1 MSFRARSCHLPALAV
16 AALLCSG
23 CATTFS
29 RTRSR
34 GDMDIPVS
42 LRAVIGGHARDV
54 MVTDAEVLRD
64 AKNVP
69 HMKAHL
75 LYTHIWSGQQVSAQP
90 FKWKVW
96 WIDPS
101 GRERPGKEGMQGAPI
116 DTRNGL
122 DAKSVSPV
130 ENPTGVVIDIDT
142 GHVTIN
148 AYTGNPMWSV
158 GDLFSPDERPGAPL
172 KDPLDPWLHPPRLS
186 PAAVVTNVVET
197 YVEEPPSPEPSAPAP
212 YDITTVKPYKD
223 GKAVFRLAILDDSAF
238 EKDILRDAKAEV
250 ERTVGDSFAAD
261 SPDADVEVPPVTV
274 SVNRLKTADGT
285 RAFRLTG
292 RVVSTQNDLIGWNY
306 DARTRRGSL
315 RFRAGSSADA
325 RKIKAWAAKHVEAI
339 VADKGTAVEVGQAPP
354 PGAKYRMLAD
364 EFKDGVLTVSFE
376 VIR

>member
-1 MSFRARSCHLPALAV
+1 MSIDVRSFLFPVLA
-16 AALLCSG
+16 AALCSG

-34 GDMDIPVS
+34 GDMDIPVA
-42 LRAVIGGHARDV
+42 LRAVVGGHARDV
-54 MVTDAEVLRD
+54 MVTDAEVRRD
-64 AKNVP
+64 AKNIP

-75 LYTHIWSGQQVSAQP
+75 LYTHIWSGQPVSIMP

-101 GRERPGKEGMQGAPI
+101 GRERPGKEGMQGGRI
-116 DTRNGL
+116 DTRDGL

-142 GHVTIN
+142 AYVTVN
-148 AYTGNPMWSV
+148 AYTGKPMWSAT
-158 GDLFSPDERPGAPL
+158 DLFSPDESPGAPL
-172 KDPLDPWLHPPRLS
+172 KDPLDPWIHPPRLS

-197 YVEEPPSPEPSAPAP
+197 YVDEPPPPEPSAPAP
-212 YDITTVKPYKD
+212 YDIRTVKPFRD
-223 GKAVFRLAILDDSAF
+223 GKAVFRLTILDDSAL
-238 EKDILRDAKAEV
+238 EKDVLRAAKAEV
-250 ERTVGDSFAAD
+250 ERTVGDSFAAE
-261 SPDADVEVPPVTV
+261 SPDAEVEVPPVTV

-292 RVVSTQNDLIGWNY
+292 RVVSTQTDLIGWNY
-306 DARTRRGSL
+306 DAQTRRGTL
-315 RFRAGSSADA
+315 RFRAGSVADA
-325 RKIKAWAAKHVEAI
+325 RKIKAWAAKHVEAV
-339 VADKGTAVEVGQAPP
+339 VADKGAAIEVGQAPP

-376 VIR
+376 AIR

>member
-1 MSFRARSCHLPALAV
+1 
-16 AALLCSG
+16 
-23 CATTFS
+23 
-29 RTRSR
+29 
-34 GDMDIPVS
+34 MDVPVS
-42 LRAVIGGHARDV
+42 LRAVVGGHARDV
-54 MVTDAEVLRD
+54 MVTAAEIRVAPDGFPRL
-64 AKNVP
+64 
-69 HMKAHL
+69 KAHL
-75 LYTHIWSGQQVSAQP
+75 LYTHIWSGQQVSFQP

-96 WIDPS
+96 WLDPS
-101 GRERPGKEGMQGAPI
+101 GRERPGKEGMQGARI
-116 DTRNGL
+116 DTRDGL

-142 GHVTIN
+142 GYVTVSGW
-148 AYTGNPMWSV
+148 TGKPMPSIT
-158 GDLFSPDERPGAPL
+158 DLFSCNETPRGPL
-172 KDPLDPWLHPPRLS
+172 NDPLDPWLHPPRLS

-197 YVEEPPSPEPSAPAP
+197 YVEEPPPPEPSAPAP